1 MRQFFFPESIALI
14 GASEGT
20 EKIGGKTLDAIVSH
34 GYQGRLYPVNASKS
48 RIGDLVAYPTI
59 ESIDD
64 TIDLAIV
71 AIPAPYVLQAVRQCA
86 AKGVPYVI
94 VISSGF
100 NEAGPEGK
108 RLQAA
113 LLEVARETGIRING
127 PNAEGLFT
135 TANNLAATFSPA
147 IHIEKGDPDS
157 ARQIGI
163 VSQSGGLGFGF
174 YNRGRRDNL
183 NFNHIVSVGNQVD
196 LELNDYAEFL
206 LEQPNTAVL
215 MMYVESFVDP
225 ARFVALMQRAAD
237 LKKPI
242 VMVKVGRSE
251 AGGQAAASHTG
262 ALASP
267 VKVVDAVLDAGGVL
281 RADDQAELLDMAA
294 GLIHY
299 PALKGNRVAV
309 VSPSGGTAVWL
320 TDALQAAGF
329 ELPSIDAASQARMQA
344 YIPSFGSTSNPID
357 ITAQTTTHGYAATL
371 EILGEASY
379 IDAIVLAASFAH
391 EKRLISEGQQIAE
404 LSRRVGKPVLLY
416 SYTIPSEGSM
426 RRLKA
431 LGLHCFVTMRGCVLA
446 LSAMR
451 DYEAF
456 QALRQ
461 AAAHG
466 SEPSLPVP
474 PNARAKALDI
484 LAQSSHPIVA
494 EHPAKRLL
502 AAYGIDVPQEHIAAD
517 LGHALELANQI
528 GYPVALKVHS
538 ADLAHKTEAGAV
550 ALGVKDADALSA
562 AYERILASAKSYDAN
577 AVIDDVL
584 IQPMAGA
591 GVEIIAGLLNDEQFG
606 PMVMVGCGGIFAE
619 VLDDVVMAP
628 APLSVLQSHA
638 LIARLKGAKLLDG
651 VRGKPPADRE
661 ALATFLVRLSH
672 MALDLREELVEFD
685 VNPIFVHH
693 RGQGLTVVDA
703 LGVKSTKH

>member
-34 GYQGRLYPVNASKS
+34 GYKGRLYPINASKA
-48 RIGDLVAYPTI
+48 RIGNLVAYPDI
-59 ESIDD
+59 GSVNDS
-64 TIDLAIV
+64 IDLAIV
-71 AIPAPYVLQAVRQCA
+71 AIPAPHVLEAVRQCA

-94 VISSGF
+94 VVSSGF
-100 NEAGPEGK
+100 NEAGPEGR

-113 LLEVARETGIRING
+113 LLELARETGIRING

-135 TANNLAATFSPA
+135 TAISLAATFSPA
-147 IHIEKGDPDS
+147 IHIEKGEPDS

-196 LELNDYAEFL
+196 LELNDYAEFI

-215 MMYVESFVDP
+215 MMYVESFVNP
-225 ARFVALMQRAAD
+225 GRFVSLMQRAAD
-237 LKKPI
+237 LRKPI
-242 VMVKVGRSE
+242 VMVKVGRSK

-281 RADDQAELLDMAA
+281 RADDQAELLDIAA

-329 ELPSIDAASQARMQA
+329 ELPAIDEDSQARMRE
-344 YIPSFGSTSNPID
+344 YIPSFGSTGNPVD

-371 EILGEASY
+371 EILGKADY

-404 LSRRVGKPVLLY
+404 LSRSVGKPVLLY
-416 SYTIPSEGSM
+416 SYTIPSDGSM

-446 LSAMR
+446 LAAMR
-451 DYEAF
+451 DYAAF
-456 QALRQ
+456 QALHQ
-461 AAAHG
+461 
-466 SEPSLPVP
+466 SPSSGLPSRLPLP
-474 PNARAKALDI
+474 PNARAQALDI
-484 LAQSSHPIVA
+484 LAQSPHTIIA

-502 AAYGIDVPQEHIAAD
+502 ASYGIDVPKEHVAKD
-517 LGHALELANQI
+517 LNEALQFASQI

-550 ALGVKDADALSA
+550 VLGVKDASVLSV
-562 AYERILASAKSYDAN
+562 AYERVLASARSYDAT
-577 AVIDDVL
+577 AVLDGVL
-584 IQPMAGA
+584 IQPMSRE
-591 GVEIIAGLLNDEQFG
+591 GVEMIAGLSNDEQFG
-606 PMVMVGCGGIFAE
+606 PMVLVGTGGIFAE

-628 APLSVLQSHA
+628 APLSVLQAHA
-638 LIARLKGAKLLDG
+638 LIGRLKGAKLLDG
-651 VRGKPPADRE
+651 VRGRPPADRQ
-661 ALATFLVRLSH
+661 ALATFLVKLSH
-672 MALDLREELVEFD
+672 MAVDLAQELAEFD
-685 VNPIFVHH
+685 VNPVFVHPN
-693 RGQGLTVVDA
+693 GKGLTIVDA
-703 LGVKSTKH
+703 LGVKAAK